1 MDFRELTYITA
12 VADERSVTEAA
23 KRLYISQPS
32 LSYILTKTEQEL
44 GVKLFD
50 RKKTPLTLTYA
61 GEVYVEHA
69 KEILRIRDNMKRELS
84 DIGHGQKGRINLGIP
99 NERAG
104 YMLAK
109 VMPLFK
115 EQYPNIEIHLVE
127 SRSAELVRN
136 LLNDKIGFCVIPG
149 DRSELPVGLTAEKI
163 YEENFFIVAG
173 EGVIPEE
180 AFEQEETP
188 EGPRPFKHM
197 SRVGIPMY
205 RTQLENL
212 KNRPFII
219 VNEGTFLRKR
229 IDKTFRLAGFYP
241 KEIMEVTNALSAV
254 QLAAAGIGYTIAP
267 ERAML
272 ALGGFE
278 KFNCYLYG
286 ERQDFWDVS
295 AVYRED
301 VYLDKAERTLI
312 DIMKKVFAKNNE

>member
-12 VADERSVTEAA
+12 VADERSITEAA

-32 LSYILTKTEQEL
+32 LSYIVGKTEQEL

-50 RKKTPLTLTYA
+50 RKKSPLTLTYA

-115 EQYPNIEIHLVE
+115 EQYPNIEIHLQE

-136 LLNDKIGFCVIPG
+136 LQNDKIGFCVIPG

-173 EGVIPEE
+173 KDVIEE
-180 AFEQEETP
+180 SLLDTENTP
-188 EGPRPFKHM
+188 EGPKPVRIM
-197 SRVGIPMY
+197 SAVGIPMY
-205 RTQLENL
+205 RVRLENL
-212 KNRPFII
+212 KDRPFII
-219 VNEGTFLRKR
+219 VTEGTFLRKR
-229 IDKTFRLAGFYP
+229 IDKTFREAGYYP
-241 KEIMEVTNALSAV
+241 KKIMEVTNALSAV

-267 ERAML
+267 ERAMR
-272 ALGGFE
+272 ALGGFD

-286 ERQDFWDVS
+286 ERQDSWDVS

-301 VYLDKAERTLI
+301 VYLDKSERALI
-312 DIMKKVFAKNNE
+312 EIMKKVFGNKDA

>member
-84 DIGHGQKGRINLGIP
+84 DIGHGKKGRINLGIP

-136 LLNDKIGFCVIPG
+136 LLNDKIGFCVIPTIAAHCASE
-149 DRSELPVGLTAEKI
+149 RSLT
-163 YEENFFIVAG
+163 
-173 EGVIPEE
+173 
-180 AFEQEETP
+180 
-188 EGPRPFKHM
+188 
-197 SRVGIPMY
+197 S
-205 RTQLENL
+205 
-212 KNRPFII
+212 
-219 VNEGTFLRKR
+219 
-229 IDKTFRLAGFYP
+229 
-241 KEIMEVTNALSAV
+241 LSKYAV
-254 QLAAAGIGYTIAP
+254 AAACIP
-267 ERAML
+267 L
-272 ALGGFE
+272 LLPP
-278 KFNCYLYG
+278 KF
-286 ERQDFWDVS
+286 
-295 AVYRED
+295 
-301 VYLDKAERTLI
+301 T
-312 DIMKKVFAKNNE
+312 VFR